1 MHRDIFIVGFG
12 LAGWALTEELKKQ
25 GISFVV
31 FDNPKTSS
39 SRAATGIYNPVVL
52 KRFRAVGQAKALME
66 TSMPFYNQ
74 FQYSKCKHTM
84 SIYRVF
90 ANAAEQNKWTIASD
104 NPELSAYLG
113 DTTPML
119 NTNIKTPFG
128 LGRVHHTGW
137 IDTQTLLNSAQ
148 RTLERD
154 GCFVSETFNYSA
166 LSVSSNGVSYRNWKA
181 THVVFAEGVGVAH
194 NPWFS
199 KLPIIPNKGEW
210 LIVWCKGLDLDCII
224 KGSVFIVPIG
234 SDTYRVGATYEREF
248 DYVLPSKSGKDW
260 LVTQFK
266 KVVDLPFEV
275 LHHGAGLRPTTPD
288 RKPLIG
294 QHPNHD
300 NLWCVN
306 GLGSRGVLWAPFLAS
321 LLVDTIKD
329 TQMIP
334 DTLHIRRFFSSL

>member
-1 MHRDIFIVGFG
+1 
-12 LAGWALTEELKKQ
+12 
-25 GISFVV
+25 
-31 FDNPKTSS
+31 
-39 SRAATGIYNPVVL
+39 
-52 KRFRAVGQAKALME
+52 
-66 TSMPFYNQ
+66 
-74 FQYSKCKHTM
+74 M

-104 NPELSAYLG
+104 NPELSSYLG
-113 DTTPML
+113 ATTSMF
-119 NTNIKTPFG
+119 NTHIKSPFG

-137 IDTQTLLNSAQ
+137 IDTQALLNSAQ
-148 RTLERD
+148 RTLESD
-154 GCFVSETFNYSA
+154 GCFVSETFNYKA
-166 LSVSSNGVSYRNWKA
+166 LSVSSNGVSYRNWNA

-210 LIVWCKGLDLDCII
+210 LIISCKGLDLDCII

-248 DYVLPSKSGKDW
+248 VHILPSKSGKDW

-288 RKPLIG
+288 RKPIIG

-306 GLGSRGVLWAPFLAS
+306 GLGSRGVLWAPFLTS
-321 LLVDTIKD
+321 LLVDALKG

>member
-1 MHRDIFIVGFG
+1 MQRDVIIVGFG
-12 LAGWALTEELKKQ
+12 LAGWALTETLKKK
-25 GISFVV
+25 GVSFVV
-31 FDNPKTSS
+31 FDPLKTSS

-52 KRFRAVGQAKALME
+52 KRFRAVEQSKALME

-74 FQYSKCKHTM
+74 LQYAKCKHTM

-104 NPELSAYLG
+104 NPELSSYLG
-113 DTTPML
+113 ATTSMF
-119 NTNIKTPFG
+119 NTHIKSPFG

-137 IDTQTLLNSAQ
+137 IDTQALLNSAQ
-148 RTLERD
+148 RTLESD
-154 GCFVSETFNYSA
+154 GCFVSETFNYKA
-166 LSVSSNGVSYRNWKA
+166 LSVSSNGVSYRNWNA

-210 LIVWCKGLDLDCII
+210 LIISCKGLDLDCII

-248 DYVLPSKSGKDW
+248 VHILPSKSGKDW

-288 RKPLIG
+288 RKPIIG

-306 GLGSRGVLWAPFLAS
+306 GLGSRGVLWAPFLTS
-321 LLVDTIKD
+321 LLVDALKG